1 MIAFDVLKTQLRLM
15 TLRASFSLRPTG
27 AALGVRWL
35 VLVVILFGT
44 ILSSMGG
51 TSSHGLAAI
60 AVALHTAP
68 ASPNEPHGHEHEDL
82 GGELAMVGNSASADH
97 PHHEMDHSHDK
108 AHALSVAWRMA
119 TPQPSRWLLSVRPW
133 IEMVEAFRL
142 ERPPMG

>member
-1 MIAFDVLKTQLRLM
+1 M

-60 AVALHTAP
+60 AVALHAAP
-68 ASPNEPHGHEHEDL
+68 DEPHGHAHEEQ
-82 GGELAMVGNSASADH
+82 GGELAMVNQSANADH

-108 AHALSVAWRMA
+108 AHALSVAWGSA
-119 TPQPSRWLLSVRPW
+119 VPQPPNWRLSVRPW
-133 IEMVEAFRL
+133 IAMVEASRL